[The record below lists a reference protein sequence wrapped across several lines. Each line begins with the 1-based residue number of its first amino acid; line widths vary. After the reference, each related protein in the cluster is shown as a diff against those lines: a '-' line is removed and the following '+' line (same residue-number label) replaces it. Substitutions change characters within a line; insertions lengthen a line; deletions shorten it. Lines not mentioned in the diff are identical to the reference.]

1 MKTLEIMTTIY
12 GGYPMTLWIAL
23 AVVSISMAAS
33 LWIALG
39 KIDEKD

>member
-1 MKTLEIMTTIY
+1 MKTLEILNTIY
-12 GGYPMTLWIAL
+12 AGYPMTLWIAL
-23 AVVSISMAAS
+23 AVVSTSMGAS